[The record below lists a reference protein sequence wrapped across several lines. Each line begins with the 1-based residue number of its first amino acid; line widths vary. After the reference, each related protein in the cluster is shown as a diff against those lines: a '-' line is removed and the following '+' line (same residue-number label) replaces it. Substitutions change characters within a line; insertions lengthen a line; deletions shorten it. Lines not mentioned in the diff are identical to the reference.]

1 MYFVIEIQ
9 KRTDG
14 TWHNTVFQYDDRAR
28 AEAKY
33 YYILS
38 EACVAQIPVNGAV
51 LLNALTGKELL
62 SDVFQHGEW
71 EGYVAPEDEQ

>member
-1 MYFVIEIQ
+1 MFFVVEIQ
-9 KRTDG
+9 KRNDG
-14 TWHNTVFQYDDRAR
+14 SWHNTVFQYEDRTR

-51 LLNALTGKELL
+51 LLNALTGESLMNKT
-62 SDVFQHGEW
+62 FQHGEL
-71 EGYVAPEDEQ
+71 ENETGEA